1 MKLTYKDLEQI
12 TGVAYMKLLQWKSFG
27 YIWDNGDGAGTRND
41 PCTFD
46 EGMIY
51 RILWIAHLQH
61 FSVKA
66 RDAIDLWAQAVRDGE
81 QILMMTGEAFAWMP
95 SGLREKKMRQVY
107 AHHHTFLTV
116 SIPHFMAEA
125 ESRLTNFQRVTK
137 MRNKIGLPTAVVG
150 ERMSLVH

>member
-1 MKLTYKDLEQI
+1 MVNNKLSCWRTTVKFTYKDLEQI

-46 EGMIY
+46 EEMIY

-66 RDAIDLWAQAVRDGE
+66 IDALNLWAEAHFDDG
-81 QILMMTGEAFAWMP
+81 QILMT
-95 SGLREKKMRQVY
+95 
-107 AHHHTFLTV
+107 T
-116 SIPHFMAEA
+116 AEA
-125 ESRLTNFQRVTK
+125 TVWR
-137 MRNKIGLPTAVVG
+137 P
-150 ERMSLVH
+150 